1 MVAHLPS
8 VLFANA
14 AIVSF
19 LQSFWRFLLARVNTR
34 IQQESATVAK
44 IVQQPGT
51 ASLAPLAPLTN
62 EGENEELLEVTC
74 NLLIQL
80 LQERFVAARAWREA

>member
-8 VLFANA
+8 VLFANT

-51 ASLAPLAPLTN
+51 ASLAPLTN

-80 LQERFVAARAWREA
+80 LQEHFVAARAWREA

>member
-8 VLFANA
+8 ILFSNPAVA
-14 AIVSF
+14 SF
-19 LQSFWRFLLARVNTR
+19 LQSFWRFLLSRVSTR
-34 IQQESATVAK
+34 TQQESATVAK

-51 ASLAPLAPLTN
+51 VSLASLTN

-80 LQERFVAARAWREA
+80 LQERFVGAWARREA

>member
-51 ASLAPLAPLTN
+51 ASLSPLTN

>member
-8 VLFANA
+8 VLFANP

-19 LQSFWRFLLARVNTR
+19 LQSFWRFLLAHVNTR
-34 IQQESATVAK
+34 IQQENATVAK

-51 ASLAPLAPLTN
+51 ASLASLTN

-80 LQERFVAARAWREA
+80 LQERFVAAWAWREA